1 LAQKQHFDK
10 NVEENLEKEN
20 TMDAIQLTAGMRSNL
35 LSLQKTEKL
44 MEITQSRLATGL
56 RIQSALDDPINYF
69 AAKGHRDR
77 AGDLAFRKEEMMEGI
92 QLVKATDNGIEG
104 ILDLIAAAKSVA
116 QSALNAS
123 GAASI
128 NSLEAQYSALRT
140 QIDDL
145 ADDAS
150 YRGTNLL
157 ASDSLVVHFD
167 ETGDHNITL
176 TGFDGSSDGLG
187 ITDVAANDWADA
199 VDPDVPNTAA
209 INADIAL
216 LDAARDTLR
225 DQAETFSNNMATI
238 TIRQDFTTNMINTLE
253 DGAANLTEADMNEEG
268 ANMLMLQTRQALGTT
283 SLSLASQA
291 AQSVLRLF

>member
-1 LAQKQHFDK
+1 
-10 NVEENLEKEN
+10 
-20 TMDAIQLTAGMRSNL
+20 MDAIQLTAGMRSNL

-92 QLVKATDNGIEG
+92 QLIKAADNGIEG

-145 ADDAS
+145 ADNAS

-157 ASDSLVVHFD
+157 SSDSLVVHFD
-167 ETGDHNITL
+167 ETGDHSITL
-176 TGFDGSSDGLG
+176 TGFDGSSTGLG
-187 ITDVAANDWADA
+187 ITDVAANAWTDA
-199 VDPDVPNTAA
+199 VDPDVPNTVA

-238 TIRQDFTTNMINTLE
+238 TIRQDFTTNMINTLK

>member
-1 LAQKQHFDK
+1 
-10 NVEENLEKEN
+10 
-20 TMDAIQLTAGMRSNL
+20 MDAIQLTAGMRLNL

-44 MEITQSRLATGL
+44 METTQSRLATGL

-77 AGDLAFRKEEMMEGI
+77 AGDLAFRKDEMMEGI
-92 QLVKATDNGIEG
+92 QLIKAADNGTEG
-104 ILDLIAAAKSVA
+104 ILDLIAAAKSIA
-116 QSALNAS
+116 QSALNAE
-123 GAASI
+123 GQASI
-128 NSLEAQYSALRT
+128 NALETQYSALRG

-150 YRGTNLL
+150 YRGINLL
-157 ASDSLVVHFD
+157 SSDSLVVHFD
-167 ETGDHNITL
+167 GDGNHSITL
-176 TGFDGSSDGLG
+176 TGFDGTCDGDLA
-187 ITDVAANDWADA
+187 ITDVVANAWTDA
-199 VDPDVPNTAA
+199 VDPDTANTVA

-216 LDAARDTLR
+216 LDAAKDILR
-225 DQAETFSNNMATI
+225 DHAQTFASDMATI
-238 TIRQDFTTNMINTLE
+238 TIRQDFTNNMINTLE
-253 DGAANLTEADMNEEG
+253 GGAANLTEADMNEEG